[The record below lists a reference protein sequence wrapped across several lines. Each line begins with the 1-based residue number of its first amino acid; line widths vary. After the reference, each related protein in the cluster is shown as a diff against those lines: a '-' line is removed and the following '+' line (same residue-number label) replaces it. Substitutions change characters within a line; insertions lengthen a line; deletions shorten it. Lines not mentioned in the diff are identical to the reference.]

1 MKYDFNYNLNLP
13 ENVPAILDQDF
24 WIHENIGAEVL
35 TGIREPVKFSAAT
48 WIFVKKGEC
57 VADLNLI
64 NHDIKAPAFVRVE
77 NSQILQPKYMSAD
90 FKASIL
96 VMSKRFRDNLFLFMS
111 NIPLYTII
119 SRHSVAPVPQ
129 ESLQAIDRFFI
140 ECKGIIN
147 DKENPYRSQ
156 AFLFELTSFIF
167 KTVYKWFDSYKDEVM
182 SNQGRMTDQFLIL
195 AQQNF
200 KHHRFLDFYAQKL
213 EVTPKHLSR
222 TLKSQ
227 TGYTAVEW
235 IERFVILEAKV
246 LLKSSNLNIQQISD
260 ELNFPSQSFFGKYF
274 KKLTGMSPKEFR
286 NS

>member
-1 MKYDFNYNLNLP
+1 M
-13 ENVPAILDQDF
+13 
-24 WIHENIGAEVL
+24 
-35 TGIREPVKFSAAT
+35 
-48 WIFVKKGEC
+48 
-57 VADLNLI
+57 ADLNLI

-77 NSQILQPKYMSAD
+77 NSQILRPKYMSAD

-200 KHHRFLDFYAQKL
+200 KHQRFLDFYAQKL

>member
-1 MKYDFNYNLNLP
+1 MNYGYNYNIDLP
-13 ENVPAILDQDF
+13 EDVPTILNQDF
-24 WIHENIGAEVL
+24 WVLEDIGPEIL
-35 TGIREPVKFSAAT
+35 STINEPVKFSAST
-48 WIFVKKGEC
+48 WIFVKSGEC
-57 VADLNLI
+57 VADINL
-64 NHDIKAPAFVRVE
+64 KSPALVTVE
-77 NSQILQPKYMSAD
+77 NSQILQPKYISAD

-111 NIPLYTII
+111 NMPLYTIM
-119 SRHSVAPVPQ
+119 SRHSVANIQTDTLPQ
-129 ESLQAIDRFFI
+129 IDSFF
-140 ECKGIIN
+140 EQCQRIIA

-167 KTVYKWFDSYKDEVM
+167 RTVYKWFEPYKDEVM
-182 SNQGRMTDQFLIL
+182 TNQGRMSDQFLIL
-195 AQQNF
+195 AQKHF
-200 KHHRFLDFYAQKL
+200 KQQRFLDFYAQKL

-246 LLKSSNLNIQQISD
+246 LLKSSNLNIQQIS
-260 ELNFPSQSFFGKYF
+260 
-274 KKLTGMSPKEFR
+274 GMSPKEFR